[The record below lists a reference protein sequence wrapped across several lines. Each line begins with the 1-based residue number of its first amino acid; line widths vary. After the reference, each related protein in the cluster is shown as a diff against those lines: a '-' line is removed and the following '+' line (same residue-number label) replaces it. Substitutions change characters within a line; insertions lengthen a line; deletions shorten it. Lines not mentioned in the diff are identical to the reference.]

1 MINEILQEPIIQRDF
16 YLKQIVWFLETPII
30 KVFTWMRR
38 VGKSSILKSL
48 IQNLVN
54 KGYFPKENI
63 FYINKELIDFDW
75 IKDYHNLEHCFQNFL
90 QTADTAKRIFIGV
103 DEVQD
108 IVGREKFINSCLAKY
123 QQKAEIFVTGSNS
136 TMLSSDLSTYLSG
149 RYVEFKIFPLSFEE
163 YSLFTKKEKSKELF
177 FEYLKLGGLPG
188 NFTIKFWNEN
198 IFRYLSDVYSTIILK
213 DVVKHFGVRN
223 ITFLEDLYK
232 FTFWNI
238 GNIVSAKNVSDYLKS
253 QNIKISP
260 EVVLNYLSFWTK
272 VYLFSQIKS
281 EDPNTKKYFEIF
293 NKYYV
298 CDLGLRNAIV
308 GCNFTKDIGQLLENY
323 VYNQLQRFWYQVTIW
338 RLSQGQEID
347 FIATKNGI
355 TKYFQVCYLLSDES
369 VAKREFSPLQKLKD
383 NREKY
388 VLSLDD
394 FAWGNTDGIK
404 HLSILQLEE
413 IL

>member
-1 MINEILQEPIIQRDF
+1 
-16 YLKQIVWFLETPII
+16 
-30 KVFTWMRR
+30 MRR

-54 KGYFPKENI
+54 KGSFPKENI
-63 FYINKELIDFDW
+63 FYVNKELIDFDW
-75 IKDYHNLEHCFQNFL
+75 IKDYHDLEHCFQDFL
-90 QTADTAKRIFIGV
+90 QTADTTQRIFIGV

-188 NFTIKFWNEN
+188 NFTIKFGNEN

-223 ITFLEDLYK
+223 INFLEDLYK
-232 FTFWNI
+232 FTFGNI
-238 GNIVSAKNVSDYLKS
+238 GNIVSAKNISDYLKS

-260 EVVLNYLSFWTK
+260 EVVLNYLSF
-272 VYLFSQIKS
+272 
-281 EDPNTKKYFEIF
+281 
-293 NKYYV
+293 
-298 CDLGLRNAIV
+298 
-308 GCNFTKDIGQLLENY
+308 
-323 VYNQLQRFWYQVTIW
+323 
-338 RLSQGQEID
+338 
-347 FIATKNGI
+347 
-355 TKYFQVCYLLSDES
+355 
-369 VAKREFSPLQKLKD
+369 
-383 NREKY
+383 
-388 VLSLDD
+388 
-394 FAWGNTDGIK
+394 
-404 HLSILQLEE
+404 
-413 IL
+413 